1 MFLYHYYPRGCE
13 PFRSLSDL
21 PQARADAV
29 LDELRQAHPDSFAA
43 RRPPDYMAR
52 RRRVEAILREEFR
65 KKGGKLL
72 RDTPHYLTVEH
83 SPFLASWYE
92 DCAILRIPIEEF
104 DLATVSFTYGDSH
117 PTFSDRVDD
126 GREYRKTI
134 YTYPEILRIIDKYGL
149 PQDWNPDGVYGP
161 ERYVEAHVWSDD
173 PIDRY
178 RR

>member
-29 LDELRQAHPDSFAA
+29 LDALRQAHPDSYAA

-52 RRRVEAILREEFR
+52 RRRVEAILHEEFR

-83 SPFLASWYE
+83 SPFLAS
-92 DCAILRIPIEEF
+92 
-104 DLATVSFTYGDSH
+104 
-117 PTFSDRVDD
+117 
-126 GREYRKTI
+126 
-134 YTYPEILRIIDKYGL
+134 
-149 PQDWNPDGVYGP
+149 
-161 ERYVEAHVWSDD
+161 
-173 PIDRY
+173 
-178 RR
+178 

>member
-1 MFLYHYYPRGCE
+1 M
-13 PFRSLSDL
+13 
-21 PQARADAV
+21 
-29 LDELRQAHPDSFAA
+29 
-43 RRPPDYMAR
+43 
-52 RRRVEAILREEFR
+52 
-65 KKGGKLL
+65 
-72 RDTPHYLTVEH
+72 
-83 SPFLASWYE
+83 
-92 DCAILRIPIEEF
+92 LRIPIEEF

-126 GREYRKTI
+126 GREYRKTL

-161 ERYVEAHVWSDD
+161 ERYIEAHVWSDD